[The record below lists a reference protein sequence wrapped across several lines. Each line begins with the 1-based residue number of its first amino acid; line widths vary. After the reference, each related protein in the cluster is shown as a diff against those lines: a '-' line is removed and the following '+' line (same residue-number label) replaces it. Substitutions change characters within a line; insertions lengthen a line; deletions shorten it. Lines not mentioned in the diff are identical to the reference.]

1 MARKRYWSLATLL
14 TLFLAAVTA
23 NAATLVVG
31 GTGSS
36 EPIIRL
42 LFEEFR
48 KQAPE
53 ARLKHLS
60 PPLGSGGAL
69 NALAAGRI
77 GMAVVGRPLRPED
90 SRRVGRHF
98 PLADTAFVFASRDG
112 KAGAGF
118 TLEQIARIYDG
129 GLRTWPDGTP
139 IRLILRPAF
148 ESDSITLK
156 AMSAKMDRAVTAA
169 ALRPGMV
176 MGDNDFHTLKLIADT
191 PGSLGTTT
199 LGMLAT
205 TGSRVVVVP
214 IDGVAPSLAN
224 LENGSYAWCKSL
236 TVVLPLRPGVLA
248 ERFLAFLRSPA
259 AAKLLLEYDYL
270 PGVQ

>member
-1 MARKRYWSLATLL
+1 
-14 TLFLAAVTA
+14 
-23 NAATLVVG
+23 
-31 GTGSS
+31 
-36 EPIIRL
+36 
-42 LFEEFR
+42 
-48 KQAPE
+48 
-53 ARLKHLS
+53 
-60 PPLGSGGAL
+60 
-69 NALAAGRI
+69 
-77 GMAVVGRPLRPED
+77 
-90 SRRVGRHF
+90 
-98 PLADTAFVFASRDG
+98 
-112 KAGAGF
+112 
-118 TLEQIARIYDG
+118 
-129 GLRTWPDGTP
+129 
-139 IRLILRPAF
+139 
-148 ESDSITLK
+148 
-156 AMSAKMDRAVTAA
+156 
-169 ALRPGMV
+169 

-224 LENGSYAWCKSL
+224 LENRSYAWCKSL